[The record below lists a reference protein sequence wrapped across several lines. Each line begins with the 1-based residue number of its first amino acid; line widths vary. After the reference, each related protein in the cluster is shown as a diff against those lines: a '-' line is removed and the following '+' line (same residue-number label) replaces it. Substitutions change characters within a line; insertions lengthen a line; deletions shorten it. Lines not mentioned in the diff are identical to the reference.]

1 MDIAKSTPR
10 SLDVLLFVFGLLPGA
25 VIPVFAN
32 PNSQTNT
39 LLNSGSLEAFADTP
53 IYSSDGMV
61 FTVGA
66 VNSDAFDLTTRL
78 QAALN
83 TAVQAGNVVEGGWYT
98 ETGFE
103 EWSDR
108 LILLKKTHFYMLDGA
123 RFNTEFFVEEGFTSD
138 KEVTVGDETMPD
150 VEPLVQDYIDAG
162 GHLDLYPEAQ
172 AAGVLGAAEL
182 IAELKQDRGPVTIIE
197 TIEFSRI
204 VEPLEQLATPKVI
217 DVLVKEPEE
226 GAELNLPDGASLKPR
241 PYGAPESGT
250 DFQEHPSGVAAYSQ
264 EMLNGF
270 TVGNEWSKSVTYDRR
285 WFYAKAIAF
294 AGFGLGIRIPWTA
307 DVEVSPRVIPANE
320 PDRTQYDASISV
332 ETLDADTDFYRR
344 VGVPSGKRFNG
355 KELPLQAGA
364 GIGLK
369 VKVLG
374 QWLINR
380 GKNDPLVGR
389 TVNMSED
396 FDPPLGD
403 SMMIPT
409 SPQFYENTGLAYL
422 TSLAGIGG
430 DFRVVFGIN
439 GDAIALKVKPHNSWN
454 KLASGYSSGNRTL
467 RLTDQNAPVSLSFAV
482 DDSSAIGNQSSYH
495 FGPIYDEASY
505 ETSLDIIP
513 EARIRGTIYL
523 SEVWDV
529 LSDINITSSW
539 HSLFTATFNLPSLD
553 PHDGTDSKLQAT
565 HRNTRYLPRTLNS
578 QPERIVDTSGDDL
591 WNFQFINIGSDS
603 SVVIEYIPDGFEL
616 SPGSVKGGGVYH
628 PAERKIVWT
637 IDESSIPESL
647 TYQISALNSGAVPRP
662 VGAVEVSGQ
671 SRLAI
676 ADSRY
681 GSTAKAESA
690 LEQFELSRRPTL
702 DEVRDLRTGSALL
715 NVSEGSAT
723 LKVKVQQS
731 DNLNDWEDVS
741 ETTVDVSADVPVRF
755 YRYVPVESE

>member
-1 MDIAKSTPR
+1 MSQLISLYTP
-10 SLDVLLFVFGLLPGA
+10 LLIFLVFGLLPGA

-307 DVEVSPRVIPANE
+307 DVEVSPKVIPANE

-344 VGVPSGKRFNG
+344 VGVPAGKRFNG

-374 QWLINR
+374 HWLINR
-380 GKNDPLVGR
+380 GKNDPVVGR

-422 TSLAGIGG
+422 TSLAGVGG

-647 TYQISALNSGAVPRP
+647 TYQINALNSGAVPRP

-731 DNLNDWEDVS
+731 DNLSDWEDVS

>member
-1 MDIAKSTPR
+1 MYIANSTPPFFNCFT
-10 SLDVLLFVFGLLPGA
+10 LFFCLSGA
-25 VIPVFAN
+25 VIPVSAN
-32 PNSQTNT
+32 SNSQTNS

-83 TAVQAGNVVEGGWYT
+83 TAVQAGNVVQGGWYT

-108 LILLKKTHFYMLDGA
+108 LILLKKTHFHMLDGA

-150 VEPLVQDYIDAG
+150 IEPLVQDYIDAG

-307 DVEVSPRVIPANE
+307 DVEVSPKVIPANE

-344 VGVPSGKRFNG
+344 VGVPAGKRFNG

-380 GKNDPLVGR
+380 GKNDPVVGR

-422 TSLAGIGG
+422 TSLAGVGG

-482 DDSSAIGNQSSYH
+482 DDSSATGNQSSYH

-578 QPERIVDTSGDDL
+578 QPERIVDTSGDDF

-628 PAERKIVWT
+628 PTERKIVWT

-647 TYQISALNSGAVPRP
+647 TYQINALNSGAVPRP

-731 DNLNDWEDVS
+731 DNLSDWEDVS

>member
-1 MDIAKSTPR
+1 M
-10 SLDVLLFVFGLLPGA
+10 
-25 VIPVFAN
+25 
-32 PNSQTNT
+32 
-39 LLNSGSLEAFADTP
+39 
-53 IYSSDGMV
+53 
-61 FTVGA
+61 
-66 VNSDAFDLTTRL
+66 
-78 QAALN
+78 
-83 TAVQAGNVVEGGWYT
+83 
-98 ETGFE
+98 
-103 EWSDR
+103 
-108 LILLKKTHFYMLDGA
+108 
-123 RFNTEFFVEEGFTSD
+123 
-138 KEVTVGDETMPD
+138 
-150 VEPLVQDYIDAG
+150 
-162 GHLDLYPEAQ
+162 
-172 AAGVLGAAEL
+172 
-182 IAELKQDRGPVTIIE
+182 
-197 TIEFSRI
+197 
-204 VEPLEQLATPKVI
+204 
-217 DVLVKEPEE
+217 
-226 GAELNLPDGASLKPR
+226 
-241 PYGAPESGT
+241 
-250 DFQEHPSGVAAYSQ
+250 
-264 EMLNGF
+264 
-270 TVGNEWSKSVTYDRR
+270 
-285 WFYAKAIAF
+285 
-294 AGFGLGIRIPWTA
+294 
-307 DVEVSPRVIPANE
+307 
-320 PDRTQYDASISV
+320 
-332 ETLDADTDFYRR
+332 
-344 VGVPSGKRFNG
+344 
-355 KELPLQAGA
+355 
-364 GIGLK
+364 
-369 VKVLG
+369 
-374 QWLINR
+374 
-380 GKNDPLVGR
+380 
-389 TVNMSED
+389 
-396 FDPPLGD
+396 
-403 SMMIPT
+403 
-409 SPQFYENTGLAYL
+409 
-422 TSLAGIGG
+422 
-430 DFRVVFGIN
+430 VFGIN

-702 DEVRDLRTGSALL
+702 GEVRDLRTGSALL

-731 DNLNDWEDVS
+731 DNLSDWEDVS